1 MVKVNPDDDPND
13 DKKIFTKRDL
23 TSEQVGHVELPFTP
37 VIVMTDRK
45 RFNKMMRII
54 SGTEESW
61 RLPLLANN
69 SEGNECL
76 CCSPVVNL
84 SL

>member
-1 MVKVNPDDDPND
+1 MTRKYLL
-13 DKKIFTKRDL
+13 RDL
-23 TSEQVGHVELPFTP
+23 TSEQVRHAELPFPP

-61 RLPLLANN
+61 RLLANN
-69 SEGNECL
+69 SEGDKCL